1 MQKLNNSTNNVGKNT
16 NTIKFNKW
24 KGVVNGNIFEP
35 TPYPEVTGCEI
46 SLDFSCE
53 DNSQYIPLL

>member
-1 MQKLNNSTNNVGKNT
+1 MIKIKSSTNNAAKNT

-24 KGVVNGNIFEP
+24 KGVVNGNIFET
-35 TPYPEVTGCEI
+35 TPYPTAGCEI

-53 DNSQYIPLL
+53 DNSQYIGVI